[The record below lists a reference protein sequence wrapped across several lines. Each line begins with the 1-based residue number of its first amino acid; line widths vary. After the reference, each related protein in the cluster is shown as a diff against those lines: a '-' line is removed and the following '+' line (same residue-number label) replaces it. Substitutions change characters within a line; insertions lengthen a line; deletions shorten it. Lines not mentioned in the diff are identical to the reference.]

1 MEYIFLETT
10 RGITNPVL
18 AKPSEGGQWWSGY
31 PQKVKLNGSWGRG
44 SGKAVLEIGP
54 RRSCQL

>member
-1 MEYIFLETT
+1 MG
-10 RGITNPVL
+10 RTNPVP
-18 AKPSEGGQWWSGY
+18 AKPLEGGQQWSLY

-44 SGKAVLEIGP
+44 SGKAVLEVGP